1 MSSFPSDERR
11 ALLEVAREAI
21 TAAVTRGPSPAIPPL
36 GYDFANCGV
45 FVSLHLRGRLRGCIG
60 VLEGAGS
67 LAETVARCAVS
78 AALEDPRFDPL
89 TAAELADLEIEVSV
103 LSPLHS
109 AAPDEVQPGRHGLR
123 IRQGDF
129 SGLLL
134 PQVATRYRWSRER
147 FLEETCNKAG
157 LPADAWRDP
166 ATQIEV
172 FTAEVFAEAQFAAE
186 KKMPAGT

>member
-36 GYDFANCGV
+36 GYDFANCSV

-78 AALEDPRFDPL
+78 AALEDPRFEPL

-109 AAPDEVQPGRHGLR
+109 
-123 IRQGDF
+123 
-129 SGLLL
+129 
-134 PQVATRYRWSRER
+134 
-147 FLEETCNKAG
+147 
-157 LPADAWRDP
+157 
-166 ATQIEV
+166 
-172 FTAEVFAEAQFAAE
+172 
-186 KKMPAGT
+186 